1 MRKKKHDIYAFGF
14 ILLVLNS
21 FIMILASLYGANCF
35 AEDACGL
42 PGVVGMIFYLVYI
55 ILSMTLCVAILSKEK

>member
-1 MRKKKHDIYAFGF
+1 MRKKKHGIDSLSFT
-14 ILLVLNS
+14 LLVLNS

-55 ILSMTLCVAILSKEK
+55 ILSITLCVAILSKEK

>member
-1 MRKKKHDIYAFGF
+1 MRKKKHSLDSLGF
-14 ILLVLNS
+14 TLLILNS
-21 FIMILASLYGANCF
+21 FIIILASLYGANCF

-42 PGVVGMIFYLVYI
+42 PGVVGMIFYLVYL